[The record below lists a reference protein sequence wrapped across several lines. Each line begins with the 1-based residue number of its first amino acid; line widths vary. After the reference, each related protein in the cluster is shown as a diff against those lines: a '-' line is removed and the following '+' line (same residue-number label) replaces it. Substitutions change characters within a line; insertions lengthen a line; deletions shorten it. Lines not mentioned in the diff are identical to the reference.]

1 MIPKNYFPHTEYK
14 TDWLN
19 LGSSNPVTISFDK
32 EKHEYWVR
40 DISTYGSMEIQQPS
54 VSYILEQVFG
64 NRFKRVKKEVLE
76 RARKKGTAIH
86 EEICQWT
93 IGKGAGVSEEWVEAS
108 TKILDEMSRKSDYIA
123 CEQIL
128 FCNNQYARYCCTID
142 AFWIQRGRC
151 VDYKTGKKLDY
162 EHVVRQLNL
171 YAYALKKNGYCVNWM
186 EAWHLNGEKLTVC
199 PIEYSGDFYCECIL
213 MAYSEG
219 RTFKND
225 KEMLDF
231 YKGGNKVEE
240 KVTAPIDVYCDRLK
254 EVDTMIDKLSE
265 TKERLLSNI
274 KEYMETTKRQD
285 YVRDDIGMTV
295 KIIPESER
303 KFIDTKKLKEVMPGM
318 YESLSRDFPKT
329 SKVAA
334 HIRVSYKKES

>member
-1 MIPKNYFPHTEYK
+1 MIPKNYFPHTEYT

-19 LGSSNPVTISFDK
+19 IGSSNPVIISFDK

-40 DISTYGSMEIQQPS
+40 DISAAGMEIQQPS

-64 NRFKRVKKEVLE
+64 NRFKRVKQEVLE

-93 IGKGAGVSEEWVEAS
+93 IGKGAGVSDEWVAAS
-108 TKILDEMSRKSDYIA
+108 TKILDEMYRQSDYIA

-186 EAWHLNGEKLTVC
+186 EAWHLNGTKLTVC

-213 MAYSEG
+213 RAYSEG

-231 YKGGNKVEE
+231 YREWKVEE
-240 KVTAPIDVYCDRLK
+240 KAPVDVYCERLK
-254 EVDTMIDKLSE
+254 EVDAMIDKLSA
-265 TKERLLSNI
+265 TKDKLVNNI

-295 KIIPESER
+295 KLIPESER
-303 KFIDTKKLKEVMPGM
+303 TSIDTKLIKEQAPVL
-318 YESLSRDFPKT
+318 YERILQDYPKA
-329 SKVAA
+329 SKVSA